1 MVKINTIDNT
11 LVVLRVVTIFT
22 LKRKYIPS
30 IVEIS
35 FGYLVTLN
43 TYLLFRLLGLEENG
57 KIMVS
62 ALGYWNYKSGL
73 F

>member
-1 MVKINTIDNT
+1 MVKINTINKT
-11 LVVLRVVTIFT
+11 LVVSRVVIIFV
-22 LKRKYIPS
+22 LKRKYIPG

-35 FGYLVTLN
+35 FGYF
-43 TYLLFRLLGLEENG
+43 YLLFRLLGLEENG
-57 KIMVS
+57 KIMLS

>member
-1 MVKINTIDNT
+1 MVKINTIDKT
-11 LVVLRVVTIFT
+11 LVVLRVVIIFA
-22 LKRKYIPS
+22 LKRKYIPG

-57 KIMVS
+57 KIMLS

>member
-1 MVKINTIDNT
+1 MVKNNTIDKT

-57 KIMVS
+57 KIMLS